1 METRPKIIVHCVKN
15 VSKKKTS
22 LKDTWNHKM
31 SSWLLFFE
39 GNGFAEVEE
48 GDSKDTLA
56 CDDDAHKVDVC
67 T

>member
-1 METRPKIIVHCVKN
+1 METRPKLITYEFI
-15 VSKKKTS
+15 
-22 LKDTWNHKM
+22 KM
-31 SSWLLFFE
+31 SRVPMVTFSA
-39 GNGFAEVEE
+39 GNGPAEVEE